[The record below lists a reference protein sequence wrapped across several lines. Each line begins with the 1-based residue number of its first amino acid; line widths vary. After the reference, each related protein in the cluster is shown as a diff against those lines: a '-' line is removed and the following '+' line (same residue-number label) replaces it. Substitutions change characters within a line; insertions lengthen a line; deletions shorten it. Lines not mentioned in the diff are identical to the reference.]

1 MKLAIVGGGMSGLVA
16 AVTAVKAGAAVT
28 VYEKE
33 ERVGRKILATGNGRC
48 NLSNTEMTA
57 DHYHGDPSFVE
68 EVYRQIRP
76 QEVLEFWDDLGLI
89 LEAEEDRLYPKG
101 RQASGVLD
109 ALRLEALRR
118 GVNIRTSSP
127 VKHLEKAGDRWRVT
141 SGSGEAAEYD
151 AVILA
156 VGGKAS
162 PQLGSDG
169 EIAGFAKEL
178 KHTLIPLRPALVRL
192 SCQGGYFK
200 MLAGCKITAGVTLTQ
215 NETVLGKEYGEV
227 LFTKEGLS
235 GPPVLNLA
243 REALVP
249 GRNCRI
255 SVHILRDMTES
266 EAFLWLRERAQR
278 FSYMTISEM
287 LSGFLN
293 KRLIN
298 PLVKEAD
305 VTLSTPCKKMT
316 KRQIQTISHLLIDW
330 SFPVSGS
337 AGWKEAQVT
346 VGGVYTE
353 EVNSDTMESRRHKGL
368 YIVGEALD
376 VDGDCG
382 GYNLHFAAATGILA
396 AASAVKA
403 GKDTVNG

>member
-1 MKLAIVGGGMSGLVA
+1 MKIAIIGGGMSGLTA
-16 AVTAVKAGAAVT
+16 AITAAGAGEAVT

-57 DHYHGDPSFVE
+57 GHYHGDPSFVE
-68 EVYRQIRP
+68 QVYRRIPP
-76 QEVLEFWDDLGLI
+76 QEVLGFWEDLGLI
-89 LEAEEDRLYPKG
+89 LEAEEDRLYPRG

-109 ALRLEALRR
+109 ALRLEAVRR
-118 GVNIRTSSP
+118 GVAMRTAAP
-127 VKHLEKAGDRWRVT
+127 VKRLERSEGRWKVT
-141 SGSGEAAEYD
+141 VSSGESAEFD

-169 EIAGFAKEL
+169 EIAGFAKDL
-178 KHTLIPLRPALVRL
+178 HHTLIPLRPALVRL

-200 MLAGCKITAGVTLTQ
+200 MLAGCKINAGVTLTQ
-215 NETVLGKEYGEV
+215 EEKILGEEYGEV

-255 SVHILRDMTES
+255 SVHILDNMTES

-287 LSGFLN
+287 LAGFLN

-346 VGGVYTE
+346 VGGIYTR
-353 EVNSDTMESRRHKGL
+353 EVDASTMESRKHKGL

-396 AASAVKA
+396 ARSAAKSA
-403 GKDTVNG
+403 ERNGE

>member
-68 EVYRQIRP
+68 EVYRLIVP

-141 SGSGEAAEYD
+141 AGSGEAAEYD

-169 EIAGFAKEL
+169 EIAGLAKEL

-192 SCQGGYFK
+192 SCQGG
-200 MLAGCKITAGVTLTQ
+200 
-215 NETVLGKEYGEV
+215 
-227 LFTKEGLS
+227 
-235 GPPVLNLA
+235 
-243 REALVP
+243 
-249 GRNCRI
+249 
-255 SVHILRDMTES
+255 
-266 EAFLWLRERAQR
+266 
-278 FSYMTISEM
+278 
-287 LSGFLN
+287 
-293 KRLIN
+293 
-298 PLVKEAD
+298 
-305 VTLSTPCKKMT
+305 
-316 KRQIQTISHLLIDW
+316 
-330 SFPVSGS
+330 
-337 AGWKEAQVT
+337 
-346 VGGVYTE
+346 
-353 EVNSDTMESRRHKGL
+353 
-368 YIVGEALD
+368 
-376 VDGDCG
+376 
-382 GYNLHFAAATGILA
+382 
-396 AASAVKA
+396 
-403 GKDTVNG
+403 